1 MNMKSMIVG
10 LVIAVVASTGP
21 YFFIAAA
28 KWCRSNELRDGGR
41 CLLSG
46 QEGFKHVYVGYI
58 QWNIYLLMTNASY

>member
-1 MNMKSMIVG
+1 MRLGSDCRVG
-10 LVIAVVASTGP
+10 NCRGRLNGDL
-21 YFFIAAA
+21 FFIAAA

-58 QWNIYLLMTNASY
+58 QWDVYLLMTNASH